1 MNQEVE
7 KPLLEDKFVEEV
19 NDELKEVTHEAKNLQ
34 QTGKIINEMLDE
46 QQTGLIRVEE
56 KVNDSESNVVPGV
69 KNIDASSG
77 LQCSARWKKL
87 LIVLLVLVVLTAIG
101 LIIAGALGYL
111 SPKPAP
117 SSPPPA

>member
-7 KPLLEDKFVEEV
+7 KPLLEDELVEEV
-19 NDELKEVTHEAKNLQ
+19 NAELAKLTHEAKNLQ

-46 QQTGLIRVEE
+46 QQTGLNTIESN
-56 KVNDSESNVVPGV
+56 VNSTESNVVVGV
-69 KNIDASSG
+69 KDIDESSG
-77 LQCSARWKKL
+77 LQCSARWKIL